1 MEGEEG
7 GVGRDEEAEGV
18 KGSEKGG
25 NEGGQKG
32 NHEEERVRQKS
43 SKTGR
48 EERGVGDKEK

>member
-48 EERGVGDKEK
+48 EERGVEDKDK